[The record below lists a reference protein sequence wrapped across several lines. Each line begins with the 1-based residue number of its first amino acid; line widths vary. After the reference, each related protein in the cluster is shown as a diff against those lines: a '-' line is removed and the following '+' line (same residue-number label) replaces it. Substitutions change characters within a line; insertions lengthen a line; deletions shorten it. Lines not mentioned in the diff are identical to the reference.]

1 MNFGVRG
8 NELGNHWMIWNFSQK
23 NFSSNLI
30 CFEIQQTSIQ
40 IFLYINLFYR
50 HCHCCPVKVD
60 KSFFETVE
68 T

>member
-40 IFLYINLFYR
+40 IFLYINLFIDIVSLN
-50 HCHCCPVKVD
+50 C
-60 KSFFETVE
+60 STVNV
-68 T
+68 TLG